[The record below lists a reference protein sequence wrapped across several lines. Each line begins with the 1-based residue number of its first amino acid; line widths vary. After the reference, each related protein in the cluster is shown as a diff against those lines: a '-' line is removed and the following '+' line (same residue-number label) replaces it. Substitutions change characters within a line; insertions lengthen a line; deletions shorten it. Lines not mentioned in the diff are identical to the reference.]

1 MADTQGATL
10 LEANLQTIRVMIE
23 TKLDMQMIG
32 KIVRQERFALPYS
45 ESDIAKALMI
55 GYDAEVIQRGCKI
68 QNDNIGTKEI
78 AETIAKW
85 MIDPKEKPG
94 LLLYGTV
101 GTGKTT
107 MLKAV
112 CRVINSCLEAEN
124 DRDRLGTFGKEVISM
139 IRAKD
144 VLDAYQTNNEFYKK
158 MMSVKFIAIDE
169 IGVESIDVK
178 SYGNVSEPLIDL
190 LSTRYDKQKMTLVSS
205 NLDLK
210 QVSERYGLR
219 LADRFNEM
227 FKKIAFV
234 GASYRG
240 YANQKK

>member
-1 MADTQGATL
+1 
-10 LEANLQTIRVMIE
+10 MIE
-23 TKLDMQMIG
+23 TKLDINAIG
-32 KIVRQERFALPYS
+32 RVVRQERFVLPYT
-45 ESDIAKALMI
+45 ENEIANAI
-55 GYDAEVIQRGCKI
+55 ISGYRAEVISRG
-68 QNDNIGTKEI
+68 GTIHDDRRPKETSL
-78 AETIAKW
+78 AIAKW
-85 MIDPKEKPG
+85 MVDPKEKYG

-107 MLKAV
+107 MLKAI

-124 DRDRLGTFGKEVISM
+124 DRDRLGTYGKEVITM

-144 VLDAYQTNNEFYKK
+144 VLDAYQNNNELYRK